1 MTNQSFRHPAHL
13 RADFSEALSD
23 MYRAFKALSE
33 PFEFKTEAGWETAH
47 HTARFGEIEQRGGA
61 LMPKGRALYDVCLA

>member
-1 MTNQSFRHPAHL
+1 
-13 RADFSEALSD
+13 

-61 LMPKGRALYDVCLA
+61 LMPKGRALYDVCLALKPAPEIRPHSTRF